1 MKHVSPTNAEIA
13 AAEKNGMTPSLAIDI
28 VRSVEFLTPK

>member
-13 AAEKNGMTPSLAIDI
+13 AADVYKRQALPTELHLQNNGSRRII
-28 VRSVEFLTPK
+28 